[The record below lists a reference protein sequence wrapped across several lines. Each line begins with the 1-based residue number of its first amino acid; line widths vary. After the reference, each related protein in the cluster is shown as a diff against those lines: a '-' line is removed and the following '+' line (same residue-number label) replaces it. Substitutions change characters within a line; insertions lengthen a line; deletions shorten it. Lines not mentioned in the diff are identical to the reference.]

1 MKQEFFISA
10 SPDDWKQLQ
19 MFWIRTSPKKS
30 KNIGLPSAQGITLS
44 NKNEFQQNIEAFNK
58 QQ

>member
-10 SPDDWKQLQ
+10 SPDDWKKLQ

-44 NKNEFQQNIEAFNK
+44 NKNEFQ
-58 QQ
+58 